1 MVACNECLPFPSC
14 TPNDMSHAALTCE
27 GALLDVAAI
36 DADLAG
42 KLYRALPVPLLPAS
56 PASDAC
62 RGRHHCPLPRYVFP
76 SLVLTRHWL
85 RTLLNASSLASVS
98 ASPLSSNFS
107 ESVTP
112 PLTLQCSCCVHPTP
126 PVSATAGLHL
136 LGFGVREQA
145 AAVDVV
151 VGVVRAVARGEGV
164 PRDGAAAAALGMFA
178 GDGAQLGGSSRGSSC
193 SAGER
198 APADDG
204 LIFFS
209 LPVDGRCST
218 SAAAGDEQDGNASAD
233 ASADVVTTT
242 AEDRAAP
249 RMQVVHRAA
258 ARRLG
263 LHVATALDAAPGLWG
278 LLFPG
283 FCAENIL
290 CSMAA
295 QVVRGVVA
303 SAGAVVASRSE
314 THDHLMAADSQDP
327 GALRERL
334 DVLQRLMHTLL
345 SSFGVNGDCQ
355 DGSCSAAAS
364 STGLASSICLSSIH
378 DALYRELMTCSTV
391 EHMRPVLDT
400 LRSPSERLRLAERY
414 LFDMFAIPV
423 VQHQGAND
431 ERSSLWRFEK
441 FSAAKWILALLP
453 RLPVVEFPSTHD
465 IDLLGLMLVTSWAS
479 FIESAVLS
487 QAHGEGSGED
497 IFPVSRASPDVGGL
511 SNPGE
516 RMSQQQPSVNSALDT
531 ARGVLVKTMY
541 ETLATRCAEG
551 GAWSVSPSVGAILKL
566 TCDAVAG
573 MLGS

>member
-14 TPNDMSHAALTCE
+14 TPNDMSHAALTCG

-42 KLYRALPVPLLPAS
+42 KLCRALPVPLLPAS

-98 ASPLSSNFS
+98 AGPLSSNFS
-107 ESVTP
+107 ESATP
-112 PLTLQCSCCVHPTP
+112 PLTVQCSCCVHPTP

-151 VGVVRAVARGEGV
+151 VGIVRAVARGEGV
-164 PRDGAAAAALGMFA
+164 THDGAAAAALGMFS
-178 GDGAQLGGSSRGSSC
+178 GDGAQLGGRSRGSS
-193 SAGER
+193 SSGGEG

-209 LPVDGRCST
+209 LPVDGGCST

-233 ASADVVTTT
+233 ASAEVVTTT

-249 RMQVVHRAA
+249 RIQVVHRAA

-263 LHVATALDAAPGLWG
+263 LHVATALDAAPGIWG

-295 QVVRGVVA
+295 QIVRGVVA
-303 SAGAVVASRSE
+303 RAGAVVASRSE
-314 THDHLMAADSQDP
+314 THDDLMDADFQDP
-327 GALRERL
+327 SALCERL
-334 DVLQRLMHTLL
+334 DVLQRLLHTIL

-355 DGSCSAAAS
+355 DGSCSAATS

-378 DALYRELMTCSTV
+378 DPLYRELMTCSTV
-391 EHMRPVLDT
+391 EHMRLVLDT
-400 LRSPSERLRLAERY
+400 LRSPSERLRLAERC

-423 VQHQGAND
+423 VQH
-431 ERSSLWRFEK
+431 
-441 FSAAKWILALLP
+441 
-453 RLPVVEFPSTHD
+453 
-465 IDLLGLMLVTSWAS
+465 
-479 FIESAVLS
+479 
-487 QAHGEGSGED
+487 
-497 IFPVSRASPDVGGL
+497 
-511 SNPGE
+511 
-516 RMSQQQPSVNSALDT
+516 
-531 ARGVLVKTMY
+531 
-541 ETLATRCAEG
+541 
-551 GAWSVSPSVGAILKL
+551 
-566 TCDAVAG
+566 
-573 MLGS
+573 

>member
-1 MVACNECLPFPSC
+1 
-14 TPNDMSHAALTCE
+14 
-27 GALLDVAAI
+27 
-36 DADLAG
+36 
-42 KLYRALPVPLLPAS
+42 
-56 PASDAC
+56 
-62 RGRHHCPLPRYVFP
+62 
-76 SLVLTRHWL
+76 
-85 RTLLNASSLASVS
+85 
-98 ASPLSSNFS
+98 
-107 ESVTP
+107 
-112 PLTLQCSCCVHPTP
+112 
-126 PVSATAGLHL
+126 VSATAGLHL

-151 VGVVRAVARGEGV
+151 VGIVRAVARGEGV
-164 PRDGAAAAALGMFA
+164 PRDGAAAAASAMFT
-178 GDGAQLGGSSRGSSC
+178 GDGAQLGGSSRGSPC
-193 SAGER
+193 SAGEG

-209 LPVDGRCST
+209 LSVDGGCSK

-233 ASADVVTTT
+233 ASADVVTTS
-242 AEDRAAP
+242 AEDRTAP

-283 FCAENIL
+283 FCAENII

-295 QVVRGVVA
+295 QIGRGVVA

-314 THDHLMAADSQDP
+314 THDDLMAADFQDP
-327 GALRERL
+327 SALRERL
-334 DVLQRLMHTLL
+334 DVPQRLMHTLL

-364 STGLASSICLSSIH
+364 FTGLASTICLSSIH

-391 EHMRPVLDT
+391 EHMRLVLDT
-400 LRSPSERLRLAERY
+400 LRSPSERLRLAEWC
-414 LFDMFAIPV
+414 LFDIFAIPV
-423 VQHQGAND
+423 VQHQGADD
-431 ERSSLWRFEK
+431 EWSSLWRFEK

-487 QAHGEGSGED
+487 QAHGEESGVD

-541 ETLATRCAEG
+541 ETFATRCAVS
-551 GAWSVSPSVGAILKL
+551 GAWSVSPSVGAILKM
-566 TCDAVAG
+566 TCDALAG
-573 MLGS
+573 ILGS

>member
-1 MVACNECLPFPSC
+1 MQTAVADTRSCDGWRRGPDAMSCNECLLFPSR
-14 TPNDMSHAALTCE
+14 TPNDTSHTRLTCE

-36 DADLAG
+36 DGDLAG
-42 KLYRALPVPLLPAS
+42 KVYRALPVPLLPAF
-56 PASDAC
+56 PASNTC
-62 RGRHHCPLPRYVFP
+62 PGRHHRPLPRYVFP

-85 RTLLNASSLASVS
+85 KTLLNASSLAAVS

-107 ESVTP
+107 DSGTP

-164 PRDGAAAAALGMFA
+164 PHDGAAAAALGMFV

-193 SAGER
+193 SAGEG
-198 APADDG
+198 APAEDG

-209 LPVDGRCST
+209 LPVAGGCST
-218 SAAAGDEQDGNASAD
+218 SAAAGDEKDGNASPD
-233 ASADVVTTT
+233 APADVATTK
-242 AEDRAAP
+242 AEDGAAP
-249 RMQVVHRAA
+249 RKQVVHRAA

-295 QVVRGVVA
+295 QIVRGVVT

-314 THDHLMAADSQDP
+314 ARDGLTAADFQDP
-327 GALRERL
+327 SALRERL

-345 SSFGVNGDCQ
+345 SSFGANGGCQ
-355 DGSCSAAAS
+355 DGFCSAAAS

-378 DALYRELMTCSTV
+378 DVLYRELMTCSTV
-391 EHMRPVLDT
+391 EHMRLVLDT
-400 LRSPSERLRLAERY
+400 MRSPPERLRLAERC

-423 VQHQGAND
+423 SQHQGADD

-487 QAHGEGSGED
+487 QAYGEGSGVD
-497 IFPVSRASPDVGGL
+497 SFPVARASPGVGGL
-511 SNPGE
+511 S
-516 RMSQQQPSVNSALDT
+516 
-531 ARGVLVKTMY
+531 
-541 ETLATRCAEG
+541 
-551 GAWSVSPSVGAILKL
+551 
-566 TCDAVAG
+566 
-573 MLGS
+573 